1 MTSRQSILSKLPEI
15 SARPVWVSERLV
27 PAFLSLDHAQLVEM
41 FCEKVIMAQATV
53 ETVPSANDV
62 PAIVAN
68 RFPDADIVVS
78 EILDNLP
85 WSQVPLQR
93 VELDLNQD
101 GIIAVTDC
109 FAGVAETGTLV
120 MLSGPNRDSRLNF
133 VSQIQ
138 VVVVDASSIVGPYED
153 VWKRMADATISMP
166 RSVNFVTGPSRT
178 ADIEQTIELGAHGPG
193 EIHVI
198 IVDPDNSI
206 QT

>member
-1 MTSRQSILSKLPEI
+1 MRSRQSILSKLPDV
-15 SARPVWVSERLV
+15 SARPAWVSERLV

-109 FAGVAETGTLV
+109 FAGVAETGTVV

-133 VSQIQ
+133 VSQTH

-198 IVDPDNSI
+198 IVDPDSAA

>member
-1 MTSRQSILSKLPEI
+1 VTSRQSILSKLPDV

-27 PAFLSLDHAQLVEM
+27 PAFLSLDHAHLVEM

-53 ETVPSANDV
+53 ETVPSGNDV

-85 WSQVPLQR
+85 WSRVPLRR
-93 VELDLNQD
+93 VELDLNKD

-133 VSQIQ
+133 VSQTQ

-153 VWKRMADATISMP
+153 VWKRMADETISMP

-198 IVDPDNSI
+198 IVDPDSSI